1 MPVPRVVKVNVER
14 LDAFLS
20 TLKSQPSLILEQP
33 SNRYEK
39 FRARRGS
46 NLIVAYT
53 TGKIVYDDDPAIQKA
68 VAEGFRELS
77 LDESFEVLVGSDEA
91 GKGEWLGPMVVAAV
105 ALDKESVPVL
115 QAEGVMDSKLLD
127 VSRIRELADTIPKLS
142 MAVQTTLV
150 SPTRF
155 NELFAELKAEQK
167 GLNKMLA
174 WAHRTVL
181 QAVLNEEILARG
193 SVRVVV
199 DEFDKFWSRA
209 EFEKL
214 TGRRRIQLELRP
226 RAEENVAVAAAS
238 IVARAAREEWIDQK
252 SRELGIGLRGM
263 TSQEIAPQSWAA
275 QVAKISYIRKT
286 ASET

>member
-1 MPVPRVVKVNVER
+1 
-14 LDAFLS
+14 
-20 TLKSQPSLILEQP
+20 
-33 SNRYEK
+33 
-39 FRARRGS
+39 
-46 NLIVAYT
+46 
-53 TGKIVYDDDPAIQKA
+53 
-68 VAEGFRELS
+68 
-77 LDESFEVLVGSDEA
+77 
-91 GKGEWLGPMVVAAV
+91 
-105 ALDKESVPVL
+105 
-115 QAEGVMDSKLLD
+115 MDSKLLD